1 MSKPS
6 YMSQRIYELL
16 SEAIAGLDKASN
28 AIDEAL
34 YEIDPY
40 EVDEDDEVALA
51 ESFVVRDEVMEKDE
65 VKDTFEEYK
74 DEIEEMSYRLW
85 VLIGEE

>member
-6 YMSQRIYELL
+6 YMSQTMYELL

-34 YEIDPY
+34 SEIDPY
-40 EVDEDDEVALA
+40 EVDEEDEVALA

>member
-1 MSKPS
+1 MSKPT
-6 YMSQRIYELL
+6 YMSQTMYELL
-16 SEAIAGLDKASN
+16 NKAIEGLDKASN

-40 EVDEDDEVALA
+40 EVDEDDEVALE
-51 ESFVVRDEVMEKDE
+51 ESFVVRDEVMERDE
-65 VKDTFEEYK
+65 VRDTFEEYK